1 MRRPHGPSG
10 QPEEVI
16 RYRETRKAIE
26 KARALRIFVSH
37 LVAYII
43 GNVFLGV
50 WNGLTYYVK
59 EDDTLWFYLPLLF
72 WGNGLII
79 HYLQSVALFD
89 NWWDRD
95 ERLIDE
101 RLEG

>member
-1 MRRPHGPSG
+1 MERPG
-10 QPEEVI
+10 QRPEVV

-26 KARALRIFVSH
+26 KARAIRIFVSH
-37 LVAYII
+37 IIAYVI
-43 GNVFLGV
+43 GNIFLAV
-50 WNGLTYYVK
+50 WNGLTYYVL

-72 WGNGLII
+72 WGVGVII

-89 NWWDRD
+89 NWWERD
-95 ERLIDE
+95 EGLIDE